1 MALEDYIPN
10 IFGGTPTVYQGLL
23 SPQEQTALEK
33 RSNLAGLLGF
43 GAALAQ
49 GMGGGGYPR
58 SALQNILTAAAQ
70 GFSGAGQTYQAG
82 IGQIADVQKLQ
93 QSRAQLEA
101 INRVLQDPNIDDAT
115 KAYIRANPA
124 EV

>member
-1 MALEDYIPN
+1 MALEDYVPN

-23 SPQEQTALEK
+23 SPQEQASLEK

-58 SALQNILTAAAQ
+58 SALQALV
-70 GFSGAGQTYQAG
+70 S
-82 IGQIADVQKLQ
+82 
-93 QSRAQLEA
+93 
-101 INRVLQDPNIDDAT
+101 
-115 KAYIRANPA
+115 
-124 EV
+124 